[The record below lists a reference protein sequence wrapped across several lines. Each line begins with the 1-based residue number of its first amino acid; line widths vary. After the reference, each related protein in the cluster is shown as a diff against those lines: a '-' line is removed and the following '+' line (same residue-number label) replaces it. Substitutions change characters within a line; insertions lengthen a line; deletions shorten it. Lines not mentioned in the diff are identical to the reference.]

1 MMRLLNSN
9 CFLDLTAF
17 SFASSPTG
25 SSWMKAA
32 SMPMRTASQRNSQR
46 LNETEGSSGIS
57 LKWMAAEGP
66 ARSRPASLMTEQ
78 RSKCMCECARIV
90 KPRVVG
96 PDAKVHRTARTR
108 PSLKHAQG
116 LQSSVSG
123 VSPLGSTRTRRPSRS
138 RKTFDVTQSAQWS
151 LTMEP
156 FGVPTI
162 FSVASRESVC
172 TCGVSP
178 TVKPQ
183 WRAVALSFSLL
194 HAGSITRRSHSLSTT
209 STEPDPAES
218 MMSWT
223 HSKMF
228 DHTPWKSPRFANFSD
243 ATAASSSV
251 TT

>member
-151 LTMEP
+151 LTTDP
-156 FGVPTI
+156 RGVPTTLI
-162 FSVASRESVC
+162 VVFSDSVWIC
-172 TCGVSP
+172 AVDP
-178 TVKPQ
+178 TVQPQ
-183 WRAVALSFSLL
+183 SRTDALSFASS
-194 HAGSITRRSHSLSTT
+194 HAGSIKRRSHFLSTT
-209 STEPDPAES
+209 STEPDLS
-218 MMSWT
+218 MSWAA
-223 HSKMF
+223 SKMF
-228 DHTPWKSPRFANFSD
+228 DHAPWTSPCFANLCF